1 MESKAISPCNWRQ
14 SEESSE
20 NSDNHWYSAAIWNG
34 SIEEQE
40 ISDEGLRVCVR
51 EKAEQEDYRGAI
63 TLLNQLILRHPNS
76 AMDYN
81 NRGLMYCKQGD
92 YLRAME
98 DFEQAIILNPYLDKA
113 YNNRGNCQADLGDLV
128 KALEDYE
135 IALDLNPYNQR
146 AWTNKGI
153 TLRELEWYDLAL
165 ETFDFSLVI
174 GKTLQGRIYG
184 ERGYT
189 YHLRGDWNC
198 AIADYR
204 RALSELST
212 SDRYRH
218 KVQQW
223 LSELLNF

>member
-1 MESKAISPCNWRQ
+1 MEINAICNFNSRI
-14 SEESSE
+14 SEPSIQTQE
-20 NSDNHWYSAAIWNG
+20 NHWYSVILG
-34 SIEEQE
+34 RSTEHQE
-40 ISDEGLRVCVR
+40 ISDQGLRAYVR

-63 TLLNQLILRHPNS
+63 TLLNQLINRHPNS

-81 NRGLMYCKQGD
+81 NRGLMYCKQGN

-113 YNNRGNCQADLGDLV
+113 YNNRGNCHADLGNLV

-135 IALDLNPYNQR
+135 ISLDLNPYNQR
-146 AWTNKGI
+146 AWINKGI
-153 TLRELEWYDLAL
+153 ALRELEWHDLAL

-174 GKTLQGRIYG
+174 GKPLQGRIYG

-189 YHLRGDWNC
+189 YYLRGDWNC

-204 RALSELST
+204 RALSKLLTGDPYIS
-212 SDRYRH
+212 
-218 KVQQW
+218 KVQRW